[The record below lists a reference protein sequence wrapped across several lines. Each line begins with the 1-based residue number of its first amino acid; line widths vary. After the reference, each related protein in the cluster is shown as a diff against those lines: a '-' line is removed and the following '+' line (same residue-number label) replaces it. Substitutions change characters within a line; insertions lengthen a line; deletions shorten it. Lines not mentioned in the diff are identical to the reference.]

1 VSESPLLHLKD
12 ISRIYK
18 TGAEALTVLN
28 GAELSLRRGEIVA
41 LVAPSGSG
49 KSTLLHLAGLLE
61 KPDGGEV
68 IINGQNAGQLPDNS
82 RTHIRL
88 RTIGIVY
95 QFHHLLPEFTALE
108 NISIPQMI
116 AGKSKA
122 ASEIRATELLTKFGL
137 EARKNHLPGKLSG
150 GEQQRVAIAR
160 ALANN
165 PSLLLA
171 DEPTGNLDVA
181 TANIVFDELL
191 RIVRSEN
198 VAALI
203 ATHNP
208 ELALRMD
215 RQVSLREGRLV

>member
-1 VSESPLLHLKD
+1 VNNILVLQSIGRTYH
-12 ISRIYK
+12 
-18 TGAEALTVLN
+18 TGDGSLTVLN
-28 GAELSLRRGEIVA
+28 GADLTLQRGEIVA

-61 KPDGGEV
+61 KPDGGAV
-68 IINGQNAGQLPDNS
+68 IINGEDAGKLPDDA
-82 RTHIRL
+82 RTKIRL
-88 RTIGIVY
+88 HTIGIVY
-95 QFHHLLPEFTALE
+95 QFHHLLPEFSALE
-108 NISIPQMI
+108 NVALPQMI

-122 ASEIRATELLTKFGL
+122 EADARAEQLLAKLGL
-137 EARKNHLPGKLSG
+137 AKRKNHLPGKLSG

-181 TANIVFDELL
+181 TATIVFDELL
-191 RIVRSEN
+191 HIVRSEN

-208 ELALRMD
+208 DLALRMD
-215 RQVSLREGRLV
+215 RQVSLRNGRLA